1 MSQNDVIK
9 KTLPFIGFKGFLCL
23 KKVDHN
29 NYFFLNLNNI
39 CGKFV
44 NE

>member
-23 KKVDHN
+23 KKLIITIFL
-29 NYFFLNLNNI
+29 FFLI
-39 CGKFV
+39 FV
-44 NE
+44 ESLLR